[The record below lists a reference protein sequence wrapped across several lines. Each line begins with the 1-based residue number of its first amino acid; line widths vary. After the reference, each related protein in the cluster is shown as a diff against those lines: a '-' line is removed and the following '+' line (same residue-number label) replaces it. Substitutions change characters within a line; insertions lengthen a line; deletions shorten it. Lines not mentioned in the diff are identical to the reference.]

1 MIVISSH
8 LSWCTPEAQKQSKQ
22 LCNGLTPTGSPF
34 RRFQSGGTV
43 RSLLFSQMV
52 NAFLTKIDG
61 YGGAA
66 PRVRGAVV
74 LDLGRRMNRILD
86 INPDDCSCLVE
97 PGVTY
102 FALYEEIQA
111 RGFQHLWIDVPDIG
125 GGSVLG
131 NALDRGVGYTPYG
144 DHWMMHCGME
154 VVLPTGE
161 VIRTGMGALPG
172 NNSWQLFPYGFG
184 PTAEYVSLYRGICYG
199 SGSSGSANTHFVQWN
214 ILSVQYGSRD
224 KDGVRAYAQ
233 SR

>member
-1 MIVISSH
+1 M
-8 LSWCTPEAQKQSKQ
+8 P
-22 LCNGLTPTGSPF
+22 
-34 RRFQSGGTV
+34 
-43 RSLLFSQMV
+43 
-52 NAFLTKIDG
+52 DG

-86 INPDDCSCLVE
+86 INPDDCTCLVE

-111 RGFQHLWIDVPDIG
+111 RGFQHLWVDVPDIG

-154 VVLPTGE
+154 IVLPTGE

-184 PTAEYVSLYRGICYG
+184 PTAEYVL
-199 SGSSGSANTHFVQWN
+199 
-214 ILSVQYGSRD
+214 L
-224 KDGVRAYAQ
+224 
-233 SR
+233 

>member
-1 MIVISSH
+1 MHVSEEDDFVASAAVYPSTTEEVQAIVRWANKHLIPISPISIGRNCKTTY
-8 LSWCTPEAQKQSKQ
+8 LCESQNAELISKYP
-22 LCNGLTPTGSPF
+22 L
-34 RRFQSGGTV
+34 
-43 RSLLFSQMV
+43 
-52 NAFLTKIDG
+52 IDG

-74 LDLGRRMNRILD
+74 IDLGRRMNRILD
-86 INPDDCSCLVE
+86 INPDNCTCLVE

-111 RGFQHLWIDVPDIG
+111 RGFKNLWVDVPDIG

-144 DHWMMHCGME
+144 DHWMMHSGME
-154 VVLPTGE
+154 IVLPTGE

-184 PTAEYVSLYRGICYG
+184 PTAE
-199 SGSSGSANTHFVQWN
+199 
-214 ILSVQYGSRD
+214 
-224 KDGVRAYAQ
+224 
-233 SR
+233 

>member
-1 MIVISSH
+1 V
-8 LSWCTPEAQKQSKQ
+8 TYP
-22 LCNGLTPTGSPF
+22 
-34 RRFQSGGTV
+34 
-43 RSLLFSQMV
+43 
-52 NAFLTKIDG
+52 DG

-74 LDLGRRMNRILD
+74 IDLGRRMNRILD
-86 INPDDCSCLVE
+86 IDPDDCTCLVE

-111 RGFQHLWIDVPDIG
+111 RGLKHLWVDVPDIG
-125 GGSVLG
+125 GGSILG

-144 DHWMMHCGME
+144 DHWMMHSGME

-184 PTAEYVSLYRGICYG
+184 PTPE
-199 SGSSGSANTHFVQWN
+199 
-214 ILSVQYGSRD
+214 
-224 KDGVRAYAQ
+224 
-233 SR
+233 